1 MLIVC
6 PSCASTYSLT
16 REQLGVE
23 GRSVRCARCR
33 ETWFAATIDAT
44 PEEADLVAPAVVAI
58 TGPKPGKLDA
68 ILRVP
73 LRMWQEAKAA
83 PARWL
88 SRLPTPQRPP
98 AGALTGA
105 ALAMLVAAF
114 VLQRETFVAL
124 APQTAKLYAALG
136 LPVNLRG
143 LEFASVNT
151 AMGMDEDQPV
161 LIVQGEIRNIRSASV
176 DVPPIRVM
184 LRGAD
189 GRDIYE
195 WTADAPRT
203 TLGTGET
210 VVFRTRLASPPTDGR
225 DVVVRFADLR
235 PHGSSAR

>member
-1 MLIVC
+1 LR
-6 PSCASTYSLT
+6 PLP
-16 REQLGVE
+16 G
-23 GRSVRCARCR
+23 
-33 ETWFAATIDAT
+33 
-44 PEEADLVAPAVVAI
+44 DLVSPRRSTRRPRKLIWSSPAVVSI
-58 TGPKPGKLDA
+58 KGSKPGKLEA

-83 PARWL
+83 PASWL
-88 SRLPTPQRPP
+88 SRLPALQRPP
-98 AGALTGA
+98 AGALTSA
-105 ALAMLVAAF
+105 RLSPCWSP
-114 VLQRETFVAL
+114 RSSCS
-124 APQTAKLYAALG
+124 AKQSSPWRPRRRSFTRRWACA
-136 LPVNLRG
+136 VNLRG
-143 LEFASVNT
+143 LEFNSVNT

-176 DVPPIRVM
+176 NVPPIRVM

-203 TLGTGET
+203 TLGSGET
-210 VVFRTRLASPPTDGR
+210 GGVPNPAGIPTDGR